1 MDAVRGRRHQQ
12 AGSGGVRQ
20 TRWRA
25 YVAVGGIVVA
35 TLVILYGPSV
45 NDRMHVRQESLQVA
59 RETNPAI
66 NVANDEPTLNEE
78 LLPPGLRFV
87 PETYAQYLT
96 SVYTWWNILDRVA
109 AVTDS
114 SRWIYGYMRKVQ
126 LLAYSRVVWAGVGT
140 DALARGQNSKGV
152 VYCEV
157 GLNAG
162 HGTIAMLLAN
172 PRVQVY
178 SFDLMLF
185 PYSPTVVHLIDSTFP
200 GRFRVIRGDST
211 VSVPQHVRQ
220 VVAGKSPW
228 CDVALVDGDHSF
240 AGSKQDLIN
249 IAQMAKCNATLLAD
263 DINEGPGQALKEVEA
278 LGLIV
283 LTEWNMYDKGAP
295 ENPCVRTHIGKTVN
309 RSPRFG
315 DLRCME
321 WGWAMGR
328 FVSNCATN
336 S

>member
-1 MDAVRGRRHQQ
+1 
-12 AGSGGVRQ
+12 
-20 TRWRA
+20 
-25 YVAVGGIVVA
+25 
-35 TLVILYGPSV
+35 
-45 NDRMHVRQESLQVA
+45 
-59 RETNPAI
+59 
-66 NVANDEPTLNEE
+66 
-78 LLPPGLRFV
+78 
-87 PETYAQYLT
+87 
-96 SVYTWWNILDRVA
+96 
-109 AVTDS
+109 
-114 SRWIYGYMRKVQ
+114 MRKVQ

-172 PRVQVY
+172 PRVQVRVRTVGSERVGLLLRPPSRSTFHGLSFMPQLRASQVY

-263 DINEGPGQALKEVEA
+263 DINEGPGQALKEVRESSA
-278 LGLIV
+278 G
-283 LTEWNMYDKGAP
+283 
-295 ENPCVRTHIGKTVN
+295 CVN
-309 RSPRFG
+309 
-315 DLRCME
+315 
-321 WGWAMGR
+321 
-328 FVSNCATN
+328 
-336 S
+336 